1 MEQKHFQ
8 YFEEDAREH
17 IELVQTVGSIK
28 LLPNTGRKGYI
39 LATID
44 TINSHI
50 EGGVGT
56 WGLAILEKTLEDV
69 VRYKLWDW
77 MDENRHVIGGSFQS
91 KSTTHL
97 HQEIIETIAHLNSN
111 GLIDS
116 TLGITELGESF
127 LKEVTAPETVSFYDQ
142 TFSDDVVGYEE

>member
-1 MEQKHFQ
+1 MEQKHFE
-8 YFEEDAREH
+8 FFKEDTEEH
-17 IELVQTVGSIK
+17 IELVRQVGSIR

-39 LATID
+39 LASID

-50 EGGVGT
+50 EGGTGT
-56 WGLAILEKTLEDV
+56 WGLATLEKTLEDV

-77 MDENRHVIGGSFQS
+77 MDENRPGIGGSFQS

-97 HQEIIETIAHLNSN
+97 HREIIETIAHLNSN

-116 TLGITELGESF
+116 TLGVTKLGKSF
-127 LKEVTAPETVSFYDQ
+127 LKEVTVPETVSFYDQ
-142 TFSDDVVGYEE
+142 TFSDDVVGFEE